1 MPRQLRIQDF
11 TYELPNHRIARYPA
25 PRREEAKL
33 LIYRP
38 GEDVRATTFR
48 QVAAELPAGTLLVTN
63 ETRVVHARIP
73 WTLPTGK
80 PLEIFCLDPIAPAD
94 YEQNFAATD
103 CVAWKCLVGGNRRWK
118 SASITA
124 EFPMPELGYAATLT
138 ATRGPAV
145 ENAYHITFSWN
156 TPAGTPAASFARVL
170 AAAGQV
176 PLPPYLSRD
185 PEAVD
190 DERYQSVFAH
200 HEGSVA
206 APTASLHFTPELLA
220 ELAAKDV
227 RRAGLTLHVGA
238 GTFQPVSADIMA
250 DHPMHAER
258 FRVSREF
265 LERLHDQL
273 QSVCPVVC
281 VGTTAA
287 RTLESLYWLGERLLA
302 TGKNLSAADLLDLQ
316 LDQWTPYEE
325 GVGTTPPATAVQQ
338 LIDLLKDAGGDAL
351 SGQTSLIIAPGYRP
365 RLLDGLFTNF
375 HQPHSTLLL
384 LVAACIGPAWREV
397 YDYALEHDFRFL
409 SYGDGSLLWCGQPRD
424 AG

>member
-1 MPRQLRIQDF
+1 MPRHLRIQDF
-11 TYELPNHRIARYPA
+11 AYTLPDHRIARYPA
-25 PRREEAKL
+25 PRREDAKL

-38 GEDVRATTFR
+38 GEEIRAATFG
-48 QVAAELPAGTLLVTN
+48 QVTAELPAGTLLVTN

-80 PLEIFCLDPIAPAD
+80 PLEIFCLDPIAPDD
-94 YEQNFAATD
+94 YAQNFAATD
-103 CVAWKCLVGGNRRWK
+103 RVTWKCLVGGNRRWK
-118 SASITA
+118 SGSITA
-124 EFPMPELGYAATLT
+124 EFTLPELDHAATLT
-138 ATRGPAV
+138 ATRGPAH
-145 ENAYHITFSWN
+145 ENAYEITFSWA
-156 TPAGTPAASFARVL
+156 TPAGMPAVSFARVL

-190 DERYQSVFAH
+190 DERYQSVFAR

-220 ELAAKDV
+220 DLASREV

-238 GTFQPVSADIMA
+238 GTFQPVSAATMA

-258 FRVSREF
+258 FRVGREF
-265 LERLHDQL
+265 LEGLYGQL
-273 QSVCPVVC
+273 QSGRPVVC

-287 RTLESLYWLGERLLA
+287 RTLESLYWLGERLA
-302 TGKNLSAADLLDLQ
+302 TGGHNLSATDLLNMQ
-316 LDQWTPYEE
+316 LDQWAPYEE
-325 GVGTTPPATAVQQ
+325 GGGTISPDRAIEQ
-338 LIDLLKDAGGDAL
+338 LLLQLKDAGGDAI

-365 RLLDGLFTNF
+365 RLLNGLFTNF

-397 YDYALEHDFRFL
+397 YDYALAHDFRFL
-409 SYGDGSLLWCGQPRD
+409 SYGDGSLLWIG
-424 AG
+424 